1 MGVILKNYEE
11 LLKKRMG
18 IYSFAA
24 MIGAAWEEYLKLSIW
39 KEFWRHAKLTPS
51 LEKK

>member
-1 MGVILKNYEE
+1 MEAILRSYKE
-11 LLKKRMG
+11 LLEKRMG
-18 IYSFAA
+18 IYSFVA
-24 MIGAAWEEYLKLSIW
+24 MIVAAWEEYLKLSIW